1 MPQEFKHKLHS
12 MESTTCNP
20 ATRGLRKHLLLPSRQ
35 KCLWNSQASILFPS
49 CAVGMR
55 IGRGTVLDSLI
66 HTLLRKWFL
75 VRYPN
80 SYNTDPCILRD
91 NSSKNWSVFVLR
103 AENVGYGSQCET
115 SILNENPWNQ
125 IYRHQHNIND
135 TFSLQTEEEL
145 FSLKKK
151 LKESLMCAID
161 SILLLFSPQI
171 KVTYNDNTDK
181 WYT

>member
-1 MPQEFKHKLHS
+1 MPQEFKHKLNS

-20 ATRGLRKHLLLPSRQ
+20 ATRGLRKHLLLPSRH
-35 KCLWNSQASILFPS
+35 KNAFEIVRHP

-55 IGRGTVLDSLI
+55 IGRGTVLDSLT

-91 NSSKNWSVFVLR
+91 NRSKNWSVFVLR
-103 AENVGYGSQCET
+103 AENVAYGSQCET

-145 FSLKKK
+145 FSLKK
-151 LKESLMCAID
+151 
-161 SILLLFSPQI
+161 
-171 KVTYNDNTDK
+171 NWRNR
-181 WYT
+181 